1 MESFFLKQLD
11 KFFRACYNKD
21 NIFGGEKM
29 AKKRILLIVAAL
41 LLSVFSVLAWIGV
54 SAEYIKYHIANST
67 SVQLSRPMI
76 GGNFFKYGIETWKY
90 IFENYRI
97 HEAASGGFV
106 ERSVFQF
113 LFMQTRVSA
122 LGDWWW
128 IMCNVGRVLAIGLLF
143 VAFIVKAIWAKM
155 PKFLFAIPF
164 AFLLLWDFLFSVEA
178 FFSYIEFAKRS
189 TDYMFALSCEWSIA
203 SLFTFA
209 DIFVIVLLFLNKKL
223 GKVKLLGKIAFAI
236 PFVLVGLAVLT
247 YITVMGTWIIGRRET
262 TLIFSE
268 MQAIAYICAFLAHL
282 IIGFVLLKEPVEQP
296 VQENTTV
303 EAVA

>member
-1 MESFFLKQLD
+1 MS
-11 KFFRACYNKD
+11 
-21 NIFGGEKM
+21 
-29 AKKRILLIVAAL
+29 KKRILLIVAAV

-54 SAEYIKYHIANST
+54 SAEYIKYSIGNST
-67 SVQLSRPMI
+67 IIQVTRPI
-76 GGNFFKYGIETWKY
+76 LDGNFFEYGMKMWRFILEEYT
-90 IFENYRI
+90 I
-97 HEAASGGFV
+97 HEFTSGEPV
-106 ERSVFQF
+106 QYSVFQF
-113 LFMQTRVSA
+113 LFMQTRPSA
-122 LGDWWW
+122 IGDWWW
-128 IMCNVGRVLAIGLLF
+128 IMCNIGRILSIGLLF
-143 VAFIVKAIWAKM
+143 VALIVKAIWSKM

-209 DIFVIVLLFLNKKL
+209 DIFVIALLFLNKKL
-223 GKVKLLGKIAFAI
+223 SKVKLLGKITFAI
-236 PFVLVGLAVLT
+236 PFVLVGLAGLT

-268 MQAIAYICAFLAHL
+268 VQAIAYICAFLAHL

>member
-1 MESFFLKQLD
+1 
-11 KFFRACYNKD
+11 
-21 NIFGGEKM
+21 M
-29 AKKRILLIVAAL
+29 AKKRILLIVAAV
-41 LLSVFSVLAWIGV
+41 LLSVFSVLAWISV
-54 SAEYIKYHIANST
+54 SAEYIKYYIANSSIQVT
-67 SVQLSRPMI
+67 RPI
-76 GGNFFKYGIETWKY
+76 LDGNFFEYGMKMWRFILEEYT
-90 IFENYRI
+90 I
-97 HEAASGGFV
+97 HDFTSGEPV
-106 ERSVFQF
+106 QYSVFQF
-113 LFMQTRVSA
+113 LFMQTRPSVI
-122 LGDWWW
+122 GDWWW
-128 IMCNVGRVLAIGLLF
+128 IMCNIGRILSIGLLF

-209 DIFVIVLLFLNKKL
+209 DIFVIALLFLNKKL
-223 GKVKLLGKIAFAI
+223 GKVKLLGKITFAI

-282 IIGFVLLKEPVEQP
+282 IIGFVFLKEPVEQP